1 MEAKVFWRN
10 LVLRIE
16 FEDKEEM
23 EAFLR
28 LLNLLEQIK
37 IKEYRDGS

>member
-10 LVLRIE
+10 LVIRIE
-16 FEDKEEM
+16 FKDKEEM

-28 LLNLLEQIK
+28 LLNLLEEIK
-37 IKEYRDGS
+37 VKEYRDGS